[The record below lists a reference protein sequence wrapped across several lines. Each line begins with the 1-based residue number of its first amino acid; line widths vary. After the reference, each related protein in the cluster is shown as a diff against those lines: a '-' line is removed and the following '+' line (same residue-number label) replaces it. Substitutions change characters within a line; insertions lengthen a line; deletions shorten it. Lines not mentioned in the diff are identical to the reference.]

1 MSRLLDSSRSTSPTK
16 TTTMVMVPI
25 LVMMA
30 MMPIHATAQNTTL
43 APSPADEEDAKT
55 QSLAWWVLVLGAVV
69 AFPLLIGSCY
79 AMLMWQQKAM
89 HDYKGKFEE
98 LLKALGENRRRTEQ
112 QLRRADKR
120 RKRLEKRRRRE
131 LQALGIDVDVQE
143 EEDEK
148 DKDGGMSVY
157 GVHVNDDGLVIA
169 FGGNAEETEAL
180 ENLTPHQI
188 ACMNLLKSSGPAR
201 DELRRGPMMPPA
213 GNTYLEPP
221 QTKKRK
227 QRLLLPDDDD
237 DDSSELDIDQFEIDR
252 PYDSFTRARKEI
264 VQRARDQGIRLPIK
278 ERYAEHGDGDNDLFM
293 AAQAS
298 GVLDDGNIN
307 SNSND
312 KGGAVNFG
320 KGGTQA
326 GGFNASAA
334 AASAG
339 HHHGTEGMHSDPNMD
354 PLSALA
360 LRSSALHSTL
370 AGLRKSAP
378 VKHSVDF

>member
-1 MSRLLDSSRSTSPTK
+1 MVFGSTTITAKLMVLLLVSSFP
-16 TTTMVMVPI
+16 
-25 LVMMA
+25 L
-30 MMPIHATAQNTTL
+30 HAVSQNTTEPVTV
-43 APSPADEEDAKT
+43 APTSAADVEDAKT

-79 AMLMWQQKAM
+79 AMLMWQQKVM

-98 LLKALGENRRRTEQ
+98 LLKALGENRRRTEA

-120 RKRLEKRRRRE
+120 RKRLEKKRRRE
-131 LQALGIDVDVQE
+131 LQAQGIDVDVQE
-143 EEDEK
+143 EDDK

-180 ENLTPHQI
+180 ENLTPHQV
-188 ACMNLLKSSGPAR
+188 ACMSLLKSSGPAR
-201 DELRRGPMMPPA
+201 EELRRGPMMPPV
-213 GNTYLEPP
+213 GNTYLQPP

-227 QRLLLPDDDD
+227 QRLLLSEDEEE

-264 VQRARDQGIRLPIK
+264 VQRARAQGIRLPIK
-278 ERYAEHGDGDNDLFM
+278 ESYAEHGDGDNDLFM
-293 AAQAS
+293 AAQAT

-307 SNSND
+307 ANAD
-312 KGGAVNFG
+312 GRGGDGGAVNFG
-320 KGGTQA
+320 RGGTQA
-326 GGFNASAA
+326 GGFNAQAA

-339 HHHGTEGMHSDPNMD
+339 RHHGTEGMHSDPNMD